1 LTDALCTHFDDV
13 PMIQYFL
20 DYQLPLEAKPD
31 YIVILAWNDAASILK
46 REAVLQKAGVRFIVP
61 IPFSRIV

>member
-1 LTDALCTHFDDV
+1 
-13 PMIQYFL
+13 MIQYFL

-31 YIVILAWNDAASILK
+31 YIVILAWNYAASILK
-46 REAVLQKAGVRFIVP
+46 RQAVLQKAGVRFIVP